1 LRDSLDKK
9 EKMKSRNK
17 KAIGIGILLVVIITV
32 SVFTAAIPGIASESS
47 NTIVTADISSAS
59 KAKGILQIE
68 NVKSNLPDA
77 QKKLSTDLLQLV
89 NSSFLPPGQNREI
102 LEMQMKN
109 LGQFRPASSVS
120 PASDGRV
127 AGDLVYVYV
136 YLKPFAGT
144 QTIEP
149 YVWEITDRDE
159 ENHLAVAWVEVKN
172 LEILASQEI
181 VRTIRTVM
189 PPLVRAGSVTTEGDA
204 IHRTCDVRTAYS
216 QNGSGVKVGI
226 ISDGVDHWTDAQSSG
241 DLPAGLTVLS
251 NTRGGDEGT
260 AMLEIVH
267 DMVPDADLYFH
278 DSGTNVVAFNSA
290 IDALVTAG
298 CDVICDDIGW
308 LLEPFFE
315 DGIVAS
321 HLTSVLA
328 SNDIV
333 YASAAGNDGQG
344 HYQGDY
350 SNDGYD
356 FHDKVW
362 FIDLDPG
369 GSATIILQWNDAFSA
384 SGNDYDLYLCNYY
397 TGEVLLSS
405 INTQDGNDDP
415 LEYISPLNIGDSL
428 VECVIVVSNYEG
440 AAATKT
446 LEVFIYP
453 ENGATVYAN
462 NIDPVDSIFGHAA
475 VPNAIAVGAIAAND
489 PGNDDIEVF
498 SSQGPVTI
506 SHPSPVSRPKPD
518 LCGIDGVLI
527 TGAGGFGYWD
537 GSNYRFSGTSA
548 AAPHIAAIAAQLWG
562 AHPTKTGDEIR
573 STLYASA
580 IDLGSAGYDN
590 VFGYGR
596 ADALDAFE
604 ALVPPKYSNVSVNN
618 TIAGLPTLFSAY
630 WTDNVALS
638 GYIFATN
645 NTNGTW
651 VNDSF
656 MSMTGAANWS
666 NVTKT
671 LNSTEGLTI
680 GWRIYAN
687 DTSNNWND
695 TGVQTLITT
704 PDTEKPKYSNISV
717 NNAIAGLATLFSAYW
732 TDNVALSGYIF
743 ATNNTNGTWVND
755 SFMSMAGTA
764 NWSNVTKTLNSTEGL
779 TIGWRIYANDTS
791 DNWNDTGAQ
800 TLITTEY
807 GVNLTVEGAKT
818 AAKPTVAG
826 LNATYNLT
834 VKNTGNIADN
844 YTLRVDNP
852 DNATVANLSRCTIT
866 NLAPSN
872 ITNIL
877 LNVTNA
883 TVVITGETFNVSVIV
898 NSTGNASKIAYVN
911 TTTTVGPSQT
921 YTVNGTVEINA
932 TAIADTNVSINT
944 TANISVTVG
953 NYTANPGTSFSGNIQ
968 KYIDVRVND
977 TTNVTNMTIK
987 LFYTAA
993 ELNGMD
999 ENSLRMYWWN
1009 GTDWDVCFN
1018 TGVNTTDQD
1027 GYNGYIW
1034 AFISNTT
1041 TPSINDLTGTGFAGG
1056 ADVTPPTITITAGP
1070 SGTINYNDVTF
1081 SWSGEDNLT
1090 PSAQLEYSYK
1100 LDGSWSA
1107 WTSVTS
1113 VRYNDLSNG
1122 GYTFMVKA
1130 RDQAG
1135 NEATPASRSFT
1146 VSVSYGGR
1154 SGGGGGGGGG
1164 APPRDSDGDGIS
1176 DIDEM
1181 FAGTDPNDPC
1191 DPNPECAACLALK
1204 PPTPTPTPMVMVTVT
1219 PTPTPPTPVATPT
1232 PTPTPTP
1239 KKRIQGFEAVF
1250 AIAGLLA
1257 VAYLVLRKK
1266 RK

>member
-1 LRDSLDKK
+1 V
-9 EKMKSRNK
+9 
-17 KAIGIGILLVVIITV
+17 IVV
-32 SVFTAAIPGIASESS
+32 
-47 NTIVTADISSAS
+47 
-59 KAKGILQIE
+59 
-68 NVKSNLPDA
+68 
-77 QKKLSTDLLQLV
+77 
-89 NSSFLPPGQNREI
+89 
-102 LEMQMKN
+102 
-109 LGQFRPASSVS
+109 
-120 PASDGRV
+120 
-127 AGDLVYVYV
+127 
-136 YLKPFAGT
+136 
-144 QTIEP
+144 
-149 YVWEITDRDE
+149 
-159 ENHLAVAWVEVKN
+159 
-172 LEILASQEI
+172 
-181 VRTIRTVM
+181 
-189 PPLVRAGSVTTEGDA
+189 
-204 IHRTCDVRTAYS
+204 
-216 QNGSGVKVGI
+216 
-226 ISDGVDHWTDAQSSG
+226 
-241 DLPAGLTVLS
+241 
-251 NTRGGDEGT
+251 
-260 AMLEIVH
+260 
-267 DMVPDADLYFH
+267 
-278 DSGTNVVAFNSA
+278 
-290 IDALVTAG
+290 
-298 CDVICDDIGW
+298 
-308 LLEPFFE
+308 
-315 DGIVAS
+315 
-321 HLTSVLA
+321 
-328 SNDIV
+328 
-333 YASAAGNDGQG
+333 
-344 HYQGDY
+344 
-350 SNDGYD
+350 
-356 FHDKVW
+356 
-362 FIDLDPG
+362 
-369 GSATIILQWNDAFSA
+369 LQWNDKFGS
-384 SGNDYDLYLCNYY
+384 SGNDYDLYLFDMSDWS
-397 TGEVLLSS
+397 VLANSTY
-405 INTQDGNDDP
+405 IQNGTDDP
-415 LEYISPLNIGDSL
+415 LEAFSYTNTGGTTIDAEID
-428 VECVIVVSNYEG
+428 VYNYS
-440 AAATKT
+440 AAETKT

-462 NIDPVDSIFGHAA
+462 NIDPVDSIFGHPA
-475 VPNAIAVGAIAAND
+475 VPGAIAVGAVRYSD
-489 PGNDDIEVF
+489 PNNIEFF
-498 SSQGPVTI
+498 SLQGPVTI
-506 SHPSPVSRPKPD
+506 SYPSPVTRAKPD
-518 LCGIDGVLI
+518 LCGVDGVLI
-527 TGAGGFGYWD
+527 TGAGGFGSWD
-537 GSNYRFSGTSA
+537 GSNYRFYGTSA

-562 AHPTKTGDEIR
+562 AFPSKTGDETR
-573 STLYASA
+573 TTLYSSA
-580 IDLGSAGYDN
+580 VDLGSAGYDS

-618 TIAGLPTLFSAY
+618 TIAGLP
-630 WTDNVALS
+630 
-638 GYIFATN
+638 
-645 NTNGTW
+645 
-651 VNDSF
+651 
-656 MSMTGAANWS
+656 
-666 NVTKT
+666 
-671 LNSTEGLTI
+671 
-680 GWRIYAN
+680 
-687 DTSNNWND
+687 
-695 TGVQTLITT
+695 
-704 PDTEKPKYSNISV
+704 
-717 NNAIAGLATLFSAYW
+717 TLFSAYW

-791 DNWNDTGAQ
+791 DNWNDTGVQ

-807 GVNLTVEGAKT
+807 GVNLTVDGAKT

-826 LNATYNLT
+826 LNATYNLI
-834 VKNTGNIADN
+834 VKNTENIADN

-852 DNATVANLSRCTIT
+852 DSATVANLSRYTIT

-1164 APPRDSDGDGIS
+1164 GAPPRDSDGDGIS